1 MEQHLLGEPLGN
13 TTRLEVLEGPTGRR
27 TWPDN
32 VKGRIVAESFEPGAR
47 VADVARRHGMA
58 AQHLSTW
65 RRLAR
70 DGKIVVPV
78 DGSMFA
84 RLEIAPQDEAVSEP
98 PTDGFVEI
106 VTGDITVRLPGDCT
120 ADRIADVV
128 SALSARRRSSR
139 RRR

>member
-27 TWPDN
+27 TWPDD

-65 RRLAR
+65 RRQAR
-70 DGKIVVPV
+70 EGKIVVPV
-78 DGSMFA
+78 DEPMFA
-84 RLEIAPQDEAVSEP
+84 RLEIGSQVEVASGS

-106 VTGDITVRLPGDCT
+106 DTGGITIRLSGDS
-120 ADRIADVV
+120 AAGRIADVV
-128 SALSARRRSSR
+128 AALRSGR
-139 RRR
+139 

>member
-27 TWPDN
+27 SWPDD

-47 VADVARRHGMA
+47 VADVARRHGIG

-78 DGSMFA
+78 DEPMFA
-84 RLEIAPQDEAVSEP
+84 RLEITPQDEAVP
-98 PTDGFVEI
+98 DPLPGHFVEI
-106 VTGDITVRLPGDCT
+106 DTGGVTVRLPGDCM

-128 SALSARRRSSR
+128 SALSARR
-139 RRR
+139 

>member
-27 TWPDN
+27 TWPDD

-47 VADVARRHGMA
+47 VAEVARRHGMA

-70 DGKIVVPV
+70 EGKIVVPV
-78 DGSMFA
+78 DEPMFA
-84 RLEIAPQDEAVSEP
+84 HLEIASQDEAVPES

-106 VTGDITVRLPGDCT
+106 DTGDITIRLPGT
-120 ADRIADVV
+120 TPADRIADVV
-128 SALSARRRSSR
+128 SALSVGR
-139 RRR
+139 

>member
-1 MEQHLLGEPLGN
+1 
-13 TTRLEVLEGPTGRR
+13 
-27 TWPDN
+27 

-70 DGKIVVPV
+70 DGKIVVPM
-78 DGSMFA
+78 GEPMFA
-84 RLEIAPQDEAVSEP
+84 RLEIAPRDEVVPEP
-98 PTDGFVEI
+98 SAGGFIEI
-106 VTGDITVRLPGDCT
+106 DTGGIIVRLSGDCT

-128 SALSARRRSSR
+128 SALSAGR
-139 RRR
+139 

>member
-1 MEQHLLGEPLGN
+1 MEQHLLDEPLDN

-27 TWPDN
+27 SWPDD

-70 DGKIVVPV
+70 EGKIVVPV
-78 DGSMFA
+78 DEPMFA
-84 RLEIAPQDEAVSEP
+84 RLEIAPQDEAVPEP
-98 PTDGFVEI
+98 PTNGFVEI
-106 VTGDITVRLPGDCT
+106 DTTGIIIRLPGDCT
-120 ADRIADVV
+120 AARIADVV
-128 SALSARRRSSR
+128 SALSAGR
-139 RRR
+139 

>member
-13 TTRLEVLEGPTGRR
+13 TTRLDVLEGPTGRR
-27 TWPDN
+27 TWPDD

-47 VADVARRHGMA
+47 VGDVARRHGMA

-70 DGKIVVPV
+70 EGKIVVPV
-78 DGSMFA
+78 DEPMFA
-84 RLEIAPQDEAVSEP
+84 RLEIAPQDEVVPEP
-98 PTDGFVEI
+98 SAGGFVEI
-106 VTGDITVRLPGDCT
+106 DTGGITIRLPGGCT

-128 SALSARRRSSR
+128 SALSAGR
-139 RRR
+139 